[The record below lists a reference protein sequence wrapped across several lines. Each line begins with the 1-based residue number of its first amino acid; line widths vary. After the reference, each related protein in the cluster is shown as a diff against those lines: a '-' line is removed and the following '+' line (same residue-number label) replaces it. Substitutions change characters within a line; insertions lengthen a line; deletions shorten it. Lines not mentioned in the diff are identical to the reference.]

1 MTLRLVFPLTMDV
14 STFDEIAAE
23 QSWPAAEDDQPQ
35 DEDAMAKVWQ
45 VPGGTLRFVDDELLQ
60 VQYVDVS
67 ANPSEPVVS
76 VIERHFSGYDR
87 DYCLAALDLDK
98 GEAEV
103 THGMR
108 LLAAVTTGP
117 FDQRV
122 YDVTVAALHDEREK
136 VRYWALKVANYTR
149 WRQFLDEARRLE
161 KDDPSQTVRGFAG
174 NTCVILELSN
184 R

>member
-14 STFDEIAAE
+14 GIFDEIADE
-23 QSWPAAEDDQPQ
+23 QSWPETEDDQPE
-35 DEDAMAKVWQ
+35 DEDAPAKVWQ
-45 VPGGTLRFVDDELLQ
+45 VPGGTLRFVDDELLK

-67 ANPSEPVVS
+67 ADPPEPVVA
-76 VIERHFSGYDR
+76 VIEQQFTGYDR
-87 DYCLAALDLDK
+87 DYVLAALDLDK
-98 GEAEV
+98 DEAEV
-103 THGMR
+103 THAVR

-122 YDVTVAALHDEREK
+122 YDATVAALHDQREK

-149 WRQFLDEARRLE
+149 WPQFLDEARRLE
-161 KDDPSQTVRGFAG
+161 EGDPSQTVRSFAG
-174 NTCVILELSN
+174 NTRVILELSN